1 MKWTGGWETKKE
13 MFIRLT
19 SALPGYSMATL
30 PFSPVRQLSR
40 TPQLLLVLVNPAHP
54 CFVPASGSNGFPQW
68 SPFGCFIIPYY
79 FPWPQGLPRRL
90 SCKEST
96 CSAGDAGDM
105 GLIPGS
111 RRSPGGGN
119 SNPLWYSCLENQTD
133 RGAWQ
138 STVHE
143 VTKSWMWLSNWTT
156 PPFSVLTA
164 FCQDSEWHRVWEKKN
179 QRWHPS
185 YWSEQL
191 EERVDL
197 LNWRKTW

>member
-1 MKWTGGWETKKE
+1 
-13 MFIRLT
+13 
-19 SALPGYSMATL
+19 
-30 PFSPVRQLSR
+30 
-40 TPQLLLVLVNPAHP
+40 
-54 CFVPASGSNGFPQW
+54 
-68 SPFGCFIIPYY
+68 
-79 FPWPQGLPRRL
+79 
-90 SCKEST
+90 
-96 CSAGDAGDM
+96 M

-111 RRSPGGGN
+111 GRSPGEGN

-156 PPFSVLTA
+156 TPFSVLIA
-164 FCQDSEWHRVWEKKN
+164 FCQDSEWHRMWEKKN

-191 EERVDL
+191 EERVVICWTEGKLDSVKMNSWERQGVAHRIESKAEIQRSGLKPLACRELRMEAGDDWSEL
-197 LNWRKTW
+197 LKGKRVQSLSLKRRGQM